1 MQKMTVRLA
10 VIAFIATM
18 PGAAPCAAQEKLAK
32 GEARQIAEE
41 AFIYGFP
48 MVMNY
53 AVFYEYFIDK
63 SSPAYKAPIN
73 QLYNTARVYTPQD
86 TTIVTPNSDTP
97 YSFIAWTCGPSRSCC
112 ASGDREVTLFLGVAH

>member
-41 AFIYGFP
+41 AYISGFP
-48 MVMNY
+48 LIMNY
-53 AVFYEYFIDK
+53 ATMYEYAIDK
-63 SSPAYKAPIN
+63 SSPAHKAPIN
-73 QLYNTARVYTPQD
+73 QLYNTARVYTPRD
-86 TTIVTPNSDTP
+86 TTIATPNSDTP
-97 YSFIAWTCGPSRSCC
+97 YSFVCMDLRTEPFVLSLPEIEKSRYFS
-112 ASGDREVTLFLGVAH
+112 V